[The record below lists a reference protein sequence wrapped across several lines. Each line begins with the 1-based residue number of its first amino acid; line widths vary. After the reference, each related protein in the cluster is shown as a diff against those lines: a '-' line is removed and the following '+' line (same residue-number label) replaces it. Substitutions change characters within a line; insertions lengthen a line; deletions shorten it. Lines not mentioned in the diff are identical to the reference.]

1 MRGVDGAAL
10 GTTIKV
16 AGSQQAFRQVDFDH
30 VVQSATQ
37 SATQARRAGRRVGQ
51 AAAIPVIGV
60 SRHAVA

>member
-1 MRGVDGAAL
+1 L

-16 AGSQQAFRQVDFDH
+16 AGSQQAFRRVDFDH

-37 SATQARRAGRRVGQ
+37 SATQARRAGHRVGQ
-51 AAAIPVIGV
+51 AATIPVIGV